1 MLITLVC
8 HHRSWK
14 SFRILKNLSFS
25 QCFSEMVLNSS
36 PENGREEK
44 CLLGHHQRV
53 TRAQGHQQVLTAL
66 TRELPSGTWSPGLHS
81 SWSLVLAELCHRE
94 TWQEL
99 SFVSHLVPVWRAL
112 LCFPWEQVLVLGTL
126 LYLECPAPDSSWMCK
141 YPLCSKSG
149 LMACGPSPAWAIFLW
164 DLLPFLHRRCEKCC
178 KNRLLMHLPSA
189 FNSSCW
195 DSDLRGSD
203 PTLVTLWRVA
213 SRTQ

>member
-1 MLITLVC
+1 MLQWDGAELIP
-8 HHRSWK
+8 RERQRGKMSAWP
-14 SFRILKNLSFS
+14 
-25 QCFSEMVLNSS
+25 S
-36 PENGREEK
+36 PECDQGSRTPTSPDCPDQGTPCRHLEP
-44 CLLGHHQRV
+44 
-53 TRAQGHQQVLTAL
+53 RAPFQLV
-66 TRELPSGTWSPGLHS
+66 PGPC
-81 SWSLVLAELCHRE
+81 WLCHRE

-126 LYLECPAPDSSWMCK
+126 LHLECPAPDSSWMCK